1 MLHIVES
8 WVLLPSFKSISFVL
22 ADSEVTL
29 DKLGPVEACFD
40 ASETGLG
47 SSTFPRICSAHY
59 QGETLVES
67 LLNDFFP
74 RLLVET

>member
-8 WVLLPSFKSISFVL
+8 WILLPSFKSIGFVL

-47 SSTFPRICSAHY
+47 YSRFPRISSAHY
-59 QGETLVES
+59 QGETLMVF

-74 RLLVET
+74 HLLVET